1 MNYKEHTNCR
11 VCGNPNLKPYLDLG
25 EKPLSNNLL
34 NSPDEKAETYPL
46 KVMLCEV
53 CGLSQLSVVVD
64 PDILFGHYV
73 YRSSI
78 SQGYKDHC
86 RQMAEELAERY
97 NLSSE
102 SFHIDIAGN
111 DGALLN
117 EFKQQLQYEKE
128 PLNVD
133 PAKNLAAINE
143 AQNIRMFTTFWGV
156 SAARHLAHT
165 HWPKADLITATNVFA
180 HVDNVYEFL
189 EAINMTL
196 SNHGV
201 AIIEFP
207 YIRDFIDKNE
217 FDTVY
222 FEHLSYFS
230 IIPLD
235 YMCKRMGLELIDVTH
250 HDIHGGSVRCHIAK
264 YGAYTRNADV
274 DMYTE
279 MEKREGLNK
288 LEYYEDWSDRITEII
303 AEFRYKMDAISTRN
317 LVYGFAASA
326 KGNILLNCAGITQAQ
341 MKYIIDETP
350 EKLGKFSPGTGIPI
364 NGMARLT
371 EDQPDYLVILSWNF
385 FSEIR
390 DKCRKFGYKGRFILP
405 LTMEIVD

>member
-1 MNYKEHTNCR
+1 MNFKEHTNCR

-34 NSPDEKAETYPL
+34 NGPDEKPELYPL
-46 KVMLCEV
+46 KVLLCEV

-64 PDILFGHYV
+64 PEILFGHYV

-78 SQGYKDHC
+78 SNGYKVHC
-86 RQMAEELAERY
+86 REMAEELKQRY
-97 NLSSE
+97 NLDE
-102 SFHIDIAGN
+102 KSFHIDIAGN
-111 DGALLN
+111 DGALLH
-117 EFKQQLQYEKE
+117 EFKTVMKYDRA

-133 PAKNLAAINE
+133 PAKNLAAMNE
-143 AQNIRMFTTFWGV
+143 AQGIRMFTTFWDV
-156 SAARHLAHT
+156 PAARHIAHT
-165 HWPKADLITATNVFA
+165 DWPKADLITATNVFA

-196 SNHGV
+196 NSKGV

-207 YIRDFIDKNE
+207 YIRDFMDKSE

-235 YMCKRMGLELIDVTH
+235 YMCKRLGLELIDVTH

-264 YGAYTRNADV
+264 LGDYIRNAQV
-274 DMYTE
+274 DMFTE
-279 MEKREGLNK
+279 MEKKDGLNK
-288 LEYYEDWSDRITEII
+288 IETYFDWGLSVQVIIDRFKHVI
-303 AEFRYKMDAISTRN
+303 DALRIRN
-317 LVYGFAASA
+317 KIYGFAASA
-326 KGNILLNCAGITQAQ
+326 KGNVLLNCAGITRAQ
-341 MKYIIDETP
+341 MPYIIDETP
-350 EKLGKFSPGTGIPI
+350 EKLGKYSPGTGIPI

-371 EDQPDYLVILSWNF
+371 EDPPDYLVILSWNF
-385 FSEIR
+385 VDEIVQ
-390 DKCRKFGYKGRFILP
+390 KCTKAGYRGKFLLP
-405 LTMEIVD
+405 LTQEIIH

>member
-1 MNYKEHTNCR
+1 MNYKNHTNCR
-11 VCGNPNLKPYLDLG
+11 CCGNPNLKMYLDLG

-34 NSPDEKAETYPL
+34 NEPDGKPEIYPL

-64 PDILFGHYV
+64 PEILFGHYV

-86 RQMAEELAERY
+86 KAMAEEMADRY
-97 NLSSE
+97 GINSH
-102 SFHIDIAGN
+102 SFHVDIAGN
-111 DGALLN
+111 DGALLH
-117 EFKQQLQYEKE
+117 EFKEYLNYEKA

-133 PAKNLAAINE
+133 PARNLAAMNE
-143 AQNIRMFTTFWGV
+143 AQGIRMFTTFWDV
-156 SAARHLAHT
+156 PAARHLAST
-165 HWPKADLITATNVFA
+165 EWPKADLITATNVFA

-196 SNHGV
+196 NKKGV

-230 IIPLD
+230 IIPLY
-235 YMCKRMGLELIDVTH
+235 YMCKRLGLELIDVTH

-264 YGAYTRNADV
+264 VGDYIRNTNV

-288 LEYYEDWSDRITEII
+288 LEYYEDWVEDVQDIITEVGVWMQH
-303 AEFRYKMDAISTRN
+303 YSLRN
-317 LVYGFAASA
+317 KVYGFAASA
-326 KGNILLNCAGITQAQ
+326 KGNTLLNCAGITRAQ
-341 MKYIIDETP
+341 MRYIIDETP
-350 EKLGKFSPGTGIPI
+350 EKIGKYSPGTGIPI
-364 NGMARLT
+364 NGMGRLT
-371 EDQPDYLVILSWNF
+371 EDPPDYLVILSWNF
-385 FSEIR
+385 CDEIVQ
-390 DKCRKFGYKGRFILP
+390 KCRKAGYHGKFLLP
-405 LTMEIVD
+405 LTQEIIH